1 MSRLAF
7 LDTETTGLDFERH
20 EVWEIGLITRDGDV
34 DTEYLW
40 QLWPDLQLADP
51 TGLRIS
57 RFYEREQ
64 LTRHGDAA
72 AIEYESM
79 PDAGFEVGQWQP
91 SHPKLVAAKLA
102 RLLDGRSIIG
112 AVPSFDANF
121 LTTFLRSEGQAATWH
136 YHLVDV
142 ENVAVGYL
150 AANAH
155 EDGHGKSLLPPYSS
169 DELAKMC
176 GVASPTEDE
185 RHTALGDAKWVRRWW
200 DHMVP
205 SETTGADP
213 T

>member
-1 MSRLAF
+1 MSKIAF
-7 LDTETTGLDFERH
+7 LDTETTGLDHERH

-40 QLWPDLQLADP
+40 QLWPDLTLADP

-64 LTRHGDAA
+64 LTRTGDYGQA
-72 AIEYESM
+72 AIELVLTTS
-79 PDAGFEVGQWQP
+79 DRGSFEFEQWQP
-91 SHPKLVAAKLA
+91 RTPKQVAAELA
-102 RLLDGRSIIG
+102 RLLDGRTIIG

-121 LTTFLRSEGQAATWH
+121 LTTFLRSEGEAATWH

-150 AANAH
+150 LANAH
-155 EDGHGKSLLPPYSS
+155 EDGHGKSLLPPYDS

-176 GVASPTEDE
+176 GVSPPSGED
-185 RHTALGDAKWVRRWW
+185 RHTALGDAKWVKRWW
-200 DHMVP
+200 DQMR
-205 SETTGADP
+205 DP
-213 T
+213 RQAS